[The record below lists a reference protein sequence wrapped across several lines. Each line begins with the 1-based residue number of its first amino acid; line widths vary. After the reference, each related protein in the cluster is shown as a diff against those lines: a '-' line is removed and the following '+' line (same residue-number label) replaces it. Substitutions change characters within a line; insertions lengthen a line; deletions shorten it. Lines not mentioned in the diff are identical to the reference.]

1 MAESRPIRIIIA
13 DDHKLFRSGI
23 LSLLDEARGI
33 HIIGEAENGQEL
45 IGLYEKQKP
54 DLILVDIS
62 MPVLSGIQAFKTIR
76 RKDKDVKALFLT
88 MYEGDEYVY
97 FTRRIGAKG
106 LLGKNTMKGELIY
119 AIKTIAGGDYYF
131 GKNYDDEKL
140 KEIEK
145 KYRQMIATDV
155 VDGNIQLSLKERKV
169 LELISKGM
177 TSQEI
182 ANKLKYSR
190 KTIEYHRSRLMQ
202 RLNIKSFPELITYA
216 VKFSMVNKLFDEE

>member
-23 LSLLDEARGI
+23 LSLLDEARDI
-33 HIIGEAENGQEL
+33 HIIGEAEDGKEL
-45 IGLYEKQKP
+45 IELYAKLKP

-76 RKDKDVKALFLT
+76 RKDKNVRALFLT
-88 MYEGDEYVY
+88 MYEGDEYIY
-97 FTRRIGAKG
+97 FTKKIGANG
-106 LLGKNTMKGELIY
+106 LLSKNTMKGELVY
-119 AIKTIAGGDYYF
+119 AIKTIAAGKDYF
-131 GKNYDDEKL
+131 GKGYAEDKL

-145 KYRQMIATDV
+145 KYKQMIATDS
-155 VDGNIQLSLKERKV
+155 VDGNIRLNMKERKI

-182 ANKLKYSR
+182 AERLKCSR
-190 KTIEYHRSRLMQ
+190 KMIEYYRARLMR
-202 RLNIKSFPELITYA
+202 RLDIKSFPELITYA
-216 VKFSMVNKLFDEE
+216 VKFSMVNRLFDEE

>member
-1 MAESRPIRIIIA
+1 MAESKPIRVVIA

-23 LSLLDEARGI
+23 LLLLDEARDI

-45 IGLYEKQKP
+45 IELYEKLKP
-54 DLILVDIS
+54 DVILVDIS
-62 MPVLSGIQAFKTIR
+62 MPVLGGIQAFKTIK
-76 RKDKDVKALFLT
+76 RKDKNVKALFLT

-97 FTRRIGAKG
+97 FTKKIGAVG

-119 AIKTIAGGDYYF
+119 AIKTIFGGEHYF
-131 GKNYDDEKL
+131 GKSYDDEKL

-155 VDGNIQLSLKERKV
+155 VDGNIQFNLKERKI
-169 LELISKGM
+169 LELISKGW

-182 ANKLKYSR
+182 ADKLKYSR

-202 RLNIKSFPELITYA
+202 RLNIKSFPEFISYA